1 MAAKR
6 AQCKKCGDINVA
18 WVKSKRTG
26 RYYLAYAYESRGYT
40 VYGADS
46 AHRVPG
52 GGVQVSAHKPHK
64 CDPAKAEK
72 FQAEIAGYAAARGVT
87 VEEWWQ
93 GK

>member
-1 MAAKR
+1 MSNR
-6 AQCKKCGDINVA
+6 VVQCKRCGDVNVA

-26 RYYLAYAYESRGYT
+26 RFYLAMTAGRARSSGESPQ
-40 VYGADS
+40 VLS
-46 AHRVPG
+46 HR
-52 GGVQVSAHKPHK
+52 PHQ
-64 CDPAKAEK
+64 CDPARVEQ